1 METNDLA
8 VVKQEHILAAA
19 DDFQDGCDWHRVKD
33 GISNIDEQKGCKPGK
48 LR

>member
-8 VVKQEHILAAA
+8 VVIQEAAY
-19 DDFQDGCDWHRVKD
+19 DFQDGCDSHRVKD
-33 GISNIDEQKGCKPGK
+33 GINKIDEQKGCKYGK